1 MEFWRSCLKTLLF
14 VAILLVSSWGWALPL
29 LRVAFSLDK
38 PPYVIHETSSGLE
51 VELLR
56 RVFLDM
62 GYEMIPV
69 FQPPARSV
77 RSLELGR
84 VAAMATITN
93 MPKFHLSD
101 SYITF
106 QNFAWTLKSK
116 SFRLNALSDLGKRS
130 VIAFQNAR
138 YFLGPEFSAAISKSS
153 DYQEYAEQRRQI
165 KMLMMDRVD
174 VIICEE
180 RTFRMNQE
188 ILRKASNQPLPE
200 VEKHALFEKSQYS
213 VAFRDK
219 KMRDLFNKSLKRIR
233 ENGDLKVVFNR
244 YAD

>member
-1 MEFWRSCLKTLLF
+1 MKALLIVVFLLLPCRGWTLPP
-14 VAILLVSSWGWALPL
+14 V
-29 LRVAFSLDK
+29 RVAFSLDK
-38 PPYVIHETSSGLE
+38 PPYVIHETASGLE

-56 RVFLDM
+56 RVFRDM

-77 RSLELGR
+77 RSLELGH
-84 VAAMATITN
+84 VAAMATINN

-116 SFRLNALSDLGKRS
+116 SIRLNELGDLGKKS

-180 RTFRMNQE
+180 RTFRINQE
-188 ILRKASNQPLPE
+188 KLRKVSGHPLPE
-200 VEKHALFEKSQYS
+200 VEKHALFDKSQYS

-219 KMRDLFNKSLKRIR
+219 IMRDLFNKSLKNVRQK
-233 ENGDLKVVFNR
+233 GDLKVVLNR

>member
-1 MEFWRSCLKTLLF
+1 MKTLVF
-14 VAILLVSSWGWALPL
+14 VAVFLMSSLGWALPRM
-29 LRVAFSLDK
+29 RVAFSLDK

-77 RSLELGR
+77 RSLELGH

-116 SFRLNALSDLGKRS
+116 SFQLNQLSDLGKRS

-138 YFLGPEFSAAISKSS
+138 FFLGKDFSAAVSKSS
-153 DYQEYAEQRRQI
+153 DYQEYAEQSRQI
-165 KMLMMDRVD
+165 KMLLMDRVD
-174 VIICEE
+174 VVICEE

-188 ILRKASNQPLPE
+188 RLRKSSSQPLPE
-200 VEKHALFEKSQYS
+200 IEKHALFPISQYS
-213 VAFRDK
+213 VAFRDE
-219 KMRDLFNKSLKRIR
+219 KMRDLFNKSLKKIR
-233 ENGDLKVVFNR
+233 KSGDLRVVFNQ
-244 YAD
+244 YSVY

>member
-1 MEFWRSCLKTLLF
+1 MKTVLF
-14 VAILLVSSWGWALPL
+14 VAVLCFSSWGWALPGV
-29 LRVAFSLDK
+29 RVAFSLDK

-77 RSLELGR
+77 RSLELGH
-84 VAAMATITN
+84 VEAMATINNT
-93 MPKFHLSD
+93 PKFYLSD

-116 SFRLNALSDLGKRS
+116 SHQLNGLGDLSKKS

-138 YFLGPEFSAAISKSS
+138 SFLGPEFSSAISKNS
-153 DYQEYAEQRRQI
+153 DYHEYAEQSRQI
-165 KMLMMDRVD
+165 KMLLMDRVD

-180 RTFRMNQE
+180 RTFRMQKDK
-188 ILRKASNQPLPE
+188 IQRKSAHPLPE
-200 VEKHALFEKSQYS
+200 IAKHALFPKSQYS
-213 VAFRDK
+213 VAFHDK
-219 KMRDLFNKSLKRIR
+219 RMRDSFNKSLKRIR
-233 ENGDLKVVFNR
+233 EKGELKTVFNQ